1 MSSRQRRKLGR
12 GMSQLVEGS
21 LRSIVQSTSPIAPPP
36 LPATPQARPSQPAAS
51 PAAHTA
57 PAPPIAAPPKAGPPK
72 AAPPKAGPPKAG
84 THRRDTA
91 FPGDGRVRPVH
102 VVGISSGKGGTGKSI
117 IASNLAVALA
127 PSLRVTVLDAD
138 LGLANIHILY
148 NLLPEYNASHV
159 IAGEKRLD
167 EILLHGPRGVRV
179 IPGGSGIPELATLSD
194 MMFGSLA
201 DGIASLEGSTDL
213 LLIDAPSGL
222 DRQGL
227 TFLLSC
233 DQLLVVT
240 TEDVTA
246 MTDAYA
252 VVKTVLTRQPGAM
265 VAIVVNQARSY
276 AEGMETFQR
285 IAHVAR
291 KFLGHELALGGI
303 VPFDERVE
311 RSVADR
317 EPVSI
322 GHPESPAARALAS
335 LAGRVSTF
343 RQRVGPAP
351 TPFNARLKGLLRSM
365 PARA

>member
-1 MSSRQRRKLGR
+1 MSQQRRRKLGR

-21 LRSIVQSTSPIAPPP
+21 LRSIVASSGQEGAQAG
-36 LPATPQARPSQPAAS
+36 PAPQARPAPQTRPAGSVPAA
-51 PAAHTA
+51 AAH
-57 PAPPIAAPPKAGPPK
+57 AGPPK
-72 AAPPKAGPPKAG
+72 VSEP
-84 THRRDTA
+84 RRREA
-91 FPGDGRVRPVH
+91 LPGEGRGRATH

-117 IASNLAVALA
+117 LASNLAVLLA

-148 NLLPEYNASHV
+148 NLLPEFNASHV

-167 EILLHGPRGVRV
+167 EILLQGPRGVSV

-201 DGIASLEGSTDL
+201 DGIASVEGSMDL

-222 DRQGL
+222 DRQAL

-240 TEDVTA
+240 TEDITA

-265 VAIVVNQARSY
+265 VALVVNQARSY

-285 IAHVAR
+285 VAHVAR

-303 VPFDERVE
+303 VPFDEMVE

-317 EPVSI
+317 VPVSI

-335 LAGRVSTF
+335 LAGRISTF

-351 TPFNARLKGLLRSM
+351 TPFVARLKGLLRSM
-365 PARA
+365 PAGA

>member
-1 MSSRQRRKLGR
+1 MSNHRRRKLGR

-21 LRSIVQSTSPIAPPP
+21 LRSIVAASAQTPSASAQTPAPAPIATPPET
-36 LPATPQARPSQPAAS
+36 AQRS
-51 PAAHTA
+51 PAA
-57 PAPPIAAPPKAGPPK
+57 PAPHFPSPPIPRPGLP
-72 AAPPKAGPPKAG
+72 
-84 THRRDTA
+84 HRADA
-91 FPGDGRVRPVH
+91 IAPGDGRGRPVH

-117 IASNLAVALA
+117 LASNLAVLLA
-127 PSLRVTVLDAD
+127 PQRRVTVLDAD

-148 NLLPEYNASHV
+148 NLLPEFNASHM

-167 EILLHGPRGVRV
+167 EILLQGPRGVSV
-179 IPGGSGIPELATLSD
+179 IPGGSGIPELANLSD
-194 MMFGSLA
+194 LMFGSLA

-222 DRQGL
+222 DRQAL

-240 TEDVTA
+240 NEDITA

-252 VVKTVLTRQPGAM
+252 VVKTVLTRNPRAM
-265 VAIVVNQARSY
+265 VALVVNQARSY

-285 IAHVAR
+285 VAHVAR

-303 VPFDERVE
+303 IPFDEMVE

-317 EPVSI
+317 VPVVI
-322 GHPESPAARALAS
+322 GHPDSPAARALAS
-335 LAGRVSTF
+335 LAGRVAIF
-343 RQRVGPAP
+343 HERVQPGA
-351 TPFNARLKGLLRSM
+351 TPFIARLKGLLRSM
-365 PARA
+365 PSGRA